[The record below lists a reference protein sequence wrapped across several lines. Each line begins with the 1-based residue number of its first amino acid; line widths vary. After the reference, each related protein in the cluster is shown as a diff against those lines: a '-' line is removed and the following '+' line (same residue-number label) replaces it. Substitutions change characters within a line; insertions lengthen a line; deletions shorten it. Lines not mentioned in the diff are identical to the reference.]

1 MGREYWLSQQGGITQ
16 VQKILK
22 SIVSPFWFCGLGF
35 DFPLLLL
42 GLPLVSP
49 LFLRSYPEHTFLVG
63 GVPIGPDSTSLKVST
78 PVAVGFGEECSKCEF
93 LGLHL
98 RFCCITPLC
107 SRILLLLST
116 LKILRKGVQRSTAKY
131 GARGSFQCSL
141 W

>member
-1 MGREYWLSQQGGITQ
+1 MAFSTRWYYPSPENFKKHSVTFLVLWAWLRFS
-16 VQKILK
+16 
-22 SIVSPFWFCGLGF
+22 SFAARPALGF
-35 DFPLLLL
+35 SFVSSLL
-42 GLPLVSP
+42 PS
-49 LFLRSYPEHTFLVG
+49 HTFLVG

-78 PVAVGFGEECSKCEF
+78 PLAVGFGEECSKCEF